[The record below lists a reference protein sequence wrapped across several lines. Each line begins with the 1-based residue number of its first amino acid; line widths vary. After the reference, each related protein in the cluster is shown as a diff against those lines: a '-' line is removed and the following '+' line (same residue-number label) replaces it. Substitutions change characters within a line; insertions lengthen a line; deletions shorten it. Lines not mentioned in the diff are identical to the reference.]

1 MPSGAWYT
9 FVQLVKDYLKA
20 LLKRNGISWT
30 LEGQAKFPL
39 LHTPVMEYGIHL
51 VVDQTLLN
59 GTFKHGLHKK
69 TKVSLG
75 L

>member
-1 MPSGAWYT
+1 MLPGNWYT
-9 FVQLVKDYLKA
+9 FVQLVKDNLKA

-30 LEGQAKFPL
+30 LEGQAKLLL
-39 LHTPVMEYGIHL
+39 LHTPVMEYGVHL
-51 VVDQTLLN
+51 VVDQTFLN

-69 TKVSLG
+69 RKVSVG